1 MRQLYDIKINYNETR
16 SFCYYNINGK
26 RVKIYNGKKFNK
38 NIYPNKEK
46 DRTKRR
52 ALLEKLKK
60 IIENELKPH
69 SLTTKIYS
77 NKKRAA
83 DNIYDQ
89 SIFKERIALD
99 LYEHP
104 KDGSIAVATEI
115 AELIKKRQSQNKYCV
130 IGLATGSSPI
140 SIYGELVRFHKEE
153 GLSFNNVITFCSF
166 SMK

>member
-60 IIENELKPH
+60 IIENNFDPNR
-69 SLTTKIYS
+69 LTTTKSRI
-77 NKKRAA
+77 NKSAA

-115 AELIKKRQSQNKYCV
+115 AELIKKRQSQNKY
-130 IGLATGSSPI
+130 
-140 SIYGELVRFHKEE
+140 
-153 GLSFNNVITFCSF
+153 
-166 SMK
+166 